1 MNPNLLTEEEV
12 AILTRKNQE
21 LEVLDFLTP
30 GNKQTIQEAI
40 KKGMTSLGK
49 HFFLGEIDSQLT
61 DYQVS
66 REVSFLSSLT
76 DDWGIFKLQSTTLKG
91 THWFMIPKMAFE
103 QAMMNEHLS
112 LKSWEESSLITWM
125 EQGMGAM
132 YPPHSFKVESVKWQ
146 SYNNQTVS
154 TIESWLGLDEPQ
166 LLEVKHYRF
175 LLNSKMEITCYHLSD
190 LTFTH
195 TTYQSLLTHAKPLKE
210 EKKMSEKEQ
219 PVLNSTVG
227 VEEIATP
234 VFAEIEKESTTNK
247 RVSERKVK
255 GLPVEVSVV
264 LGKTYMTI
272 EEITNLSV
280 GRVIPLDKYAT
291 ESLEIYVQGELIA
304 LGDPVTIE
312 EKYGAKLTKIGDHE

>member
-1 MNPNLLTEEEV
+1 
-12 AILTRKNQE
+12 
-21 LEVLDFLTP
+21 
-30 GNKQTIQEAI
+30 
-40 KKGMTSLGK
+40 
-49 HFFLGEIDSQLT
+49 
-61 DYQVS
+61 
-66 REVSFLSSLT
+66 
-76 DDWGIFKLQSTTLKG
+76 
-91 THWFMIPKMAFE
+91 
-103 QAMMNEHLS
+103 
-112 LKSWEESSLITWM
+112 
-125 EQGMGAM
+125 
-132 YPPHSFKVESVKWQ
+132 
-146 SYNNQTVS
+146 
-154 TIESWLGLDEPQ
+154 
-166 LLEVKHYRF
+166 
-175 LLNSKMEITCYHLSD
+175 
-190 LTFTH
+190 
-195 TTYQSLLTHAKPLKE
+195 
-210 EKKMSEKEQ
+210 MSEKEQ

-227 VEEIATP
+227 VEEIATS